1 MGVIRFIKIILEEPE
16 KAERI
21 ILIIIKFLIA
31 FVISILL
38 FQILFPVSNF
48 KLQPSDEIPFISLN
62 KQFPPFQLV
71 TLAVFIVIIWVVLWE
86 IIAKR
91 MVIFIVCFPCF
102 LALIPVFFII
112 GLLYQVVLNCFKKK
126 NLIQNTANQIT
137 DYLISIGIKPNLT
150 IQVFDSISTKDPEF
164 GSIGL
169 LTVINETET
178 TSLIKSRILE
188 YFTILLI
195 VFASNAFVIPWT
207 GWYYLYLIPLF
218 LTCLIGG
225 TIYILRD
232 IDNLVN
238 SDQADL
244 LSDYLE
250 ERLLNNQVFE
260 KISQYANNKNHA
272 LVKRQNQIELSFCD
286 PNLDEPTRRITIC
299 FIILYLN
306 EELSIQSLLSKNETN
321 FIPIFISNQMPD
333 ISVINYLNNN
343 KMGFIYADDDVNWII
358 ALEEIEE
365 FAMQIQN

>member
-1 MGVIRFIKIILEEPE
+1 MIRFIKIILEEPE

-21 ILIIIKFLIA
+21 ILIIIKLLITLI
-31 FVISILL
+31 FSTLLVQLL
-38 FQILFPVSNF
+38 FPISNF
-48 KLQPSDEIPFISLN
+48 EFQWSDEFNFMSLN
-62 KQFPPFQLV
+62 EKISPFQLV
-71 TLAVFIVIIWVVLWE
+71 SLVVYSVIIWIIVWE
-86 IIAKR
+86 IIAKQL
-91 MVIFIVCFPCF
+91 VIYAVCFPCF
-102 LALIPVFFII
+102 LILAILFFTISLASLLIIK
-112 GLLYQVVLNCFKKK
+112 CFKKRSISNTK
-126 NLIQNTANQIT
+126 NPNNQIT
-137 DYLISIGIKPNLT
+137 DHLISIGVKPSWT

-169 LTVINETET
+169 LTVINETEA

-250 ERLLNNQVFE
+250 ERKMRDAEIDRLKRWVEQIAQKVGV
-260 KISQYANNKNHA
+260 K
-272 LVKRQNQIELSFCD
+272 LVD
-286 PNLDEPTRRITIC
+286 
-299 FIILYLN
+299 
-306 EELSIQSLLSKNETN
+306 
-321 FIPIFISNQMPD
+321 
-333 ISVINYLNNN
+333 
-343 KMGFIYADDDVNWII
+343 
-358 ALEEIEE
+358 
-365 FAMQIQN
+365 